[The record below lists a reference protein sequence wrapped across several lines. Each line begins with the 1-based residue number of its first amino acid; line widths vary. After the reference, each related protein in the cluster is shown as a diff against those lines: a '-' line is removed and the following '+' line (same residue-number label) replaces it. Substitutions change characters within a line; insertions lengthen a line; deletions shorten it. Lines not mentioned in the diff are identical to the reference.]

1 MAIGGCYGEAE
12 RKPLQQQRHHR
23 QQGGKRKRPADE
35 REERIDAVPR
45 ARTRDNVARLNGG
58 AISIDG
64 CCSHIDIQRVQRGG
78 YPRLFDG
85 RIGAHCVWNRFEQ
98 LGAIQETML
107 RQK

>member
-35 REERIDAVPR
+35 REERVDAVPR
-45 ARTRDNVARLNGG
+45 ARTRDNAARLNGG

-64 CCSHIDIQRVQRGG
+64 CGSHIDIQCVQRGG
-78 YPRLFDG
+78 NPWLLDG
-85 RIGAHCVWNRFEQ
+85 RVGAHSVRHRFEQ
-98 LGAIQETML
+98 LG
-107 RQK
+107 KS

>member
-45 ARTRDNVARLNGG
+45 ARTRDNAARLHGG

-64 CCSHIDIQRVQRGG
+64 CGSHIDIQRVQRDGH
-78 YPRLFDG
+78 PWLLDG
-85 RIGAHCVWNRFEQ
+85 RSGAYSVWS
-98 LGAIQETML
+98 
-107 RQK
+107 KY